1 MLVSDDTPLDT
12 GPLTNEEIS
21 FLGSISSIGSLIGI
35 FIFGGLSSMLGC
47 KRAMIFLGLPSITFW
62 ILVHF
67 GDTFYHLLFARCTMG
82 LTASGIQSGI
92 ILYVSEIS
100 NDK

>member
-21 FLGSISSIGSLIGI
+21 FLGSISSIGSLIGT